1 MSFSFSFKADKIN
14 RNQERLGLRM
24 EILAFGIMICGGL
37 ELFVLLMLIWPLHMV
52 IITAVWIL
60 TLMFWIFLCPRNKKF
75 EIIGVVLLFIGYD
88 FVVMKNGYIFW
99 IGFISL
105 MGTPIFIIIAY
116 QLKKLY
122 LRNKKNKNDKKI
134 TDIHIQ

>member
-1 MSFSFSFKADKIN
+1 MK
-14 RNQERLGLRM
+14 
-24 EILAFGIMICGGL
+24 ILAFGIMIFGGL

-75 EIIGVVLLFIGYD
+75 ETIGVVLLFIVYD

-99 IGFISL
+99 LGFISL

-134 TDIHIQ
+134 TDIHIS

>member
-1 MSFSFSFKADKIN
+1 
-14 RNQERLGLRM
+14 M
-24 EILAFGIMICGGL
+24 EILVFILMIFDGL
-37 ELFVLLMLIWPLHMV
+37 IFFAEVMFVWPLHMV

-75 EIIGVVLLFIGYD
+75 EIIGVVLLFIVYD

-99 IGFISL
+99 LGFISL

-122 LRNKKNKNDKKI
+122 LRNKKYKNDKKI
-134 TDIHIQ
+134 TDIHIP